1 MESRNPL
8 NTTFT
13 LVLTACL
20 VLEMVARVVFLGSSL
35 LAATLSFLLVG
46 GTAVLC
52 LWYTGLS
59 RTIPLTRM
67 ALLCRIVVT
76 IQVVLTAKDLV
87 RLESL
92 PLLYRLLYAAA
103 CLSLSVVTAFILERD
118 LRVVLAQN
126 HEK

>member
-8 NTTFT
+8 NTIFT

-35 LAATLSFLLVG
+35 LVATLSFLLVG
-46 GTAVLC
+46 GTAALC
-52 LWYTGLS
+52 LWYTSLS

-76 IQVVLTAKDLV
+76 TQVVLTAKDLV
-87 RLESL
+87 RLETL
-92 PLLYRLLYAAA
+92 PLLYRLLYAVA
-103 CLSLSVVTAFILERD
+103 CLALSVVTAFILERD
-118 LRVVLAQN
+118 LRHVLAQN